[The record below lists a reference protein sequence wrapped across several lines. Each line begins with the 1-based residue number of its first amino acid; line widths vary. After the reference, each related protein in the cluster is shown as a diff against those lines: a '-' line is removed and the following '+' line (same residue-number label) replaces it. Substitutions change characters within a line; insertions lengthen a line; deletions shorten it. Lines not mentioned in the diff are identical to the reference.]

1 MKAETITWGNLVLRK
16 EAIVG
21 INMNQITGITI
32 YLIGGQSIQVDG
44 TLANL
49 EADYKRL
56 KSMASL

>member
-1 MKAETITWGNLVLRK
+1 MRAETITWGNLVLRK

-21 INMNQITGITI
+21 INLDVFTGITI
-32 YLIGGQSIQVDG
+32 YLIGGQSIQV
-44 TLANL
+44 NSSPENH